1 MVRHIAIYRYGAN
14 CKLKL
19 KDQEAQKTSN
29 KNGSYR
35 FINIFLIC
43 WDENIY
49 LLIVLF
55 FLFLFTSIS
64 IKLSRFFLNLLS
76 IAFSSF
82 QQHFPT
88 LKFFFFIYQK
98 GSQWKYSVLA
108 FLRYPSHH
116 NIFKLY
122 FHFICSKFV
131 VNKIDLPTYLPTYL
145 SELGQTSTRNT

>member
-76 IAFSSF
+76 KAFSSF
-82 QQHFPT
+82 QQHFAT
-88 LKFFFFIYQK
+88 LKFSFFIYQK
-98 GSQWKYSVLA
+98 ESQWKYSFLA
-108 FLRYPSHH
+108 FFALSQPSQ
-116 NIFKLY
+116 Y
-122 FHFICSKFV
+122 FQTLFSFCSKFV
-131 VNKIDLPTYLPTYL
+131 VSKIDLPTYRPTDLPF
-145 SELGQTSTRNT
+145 